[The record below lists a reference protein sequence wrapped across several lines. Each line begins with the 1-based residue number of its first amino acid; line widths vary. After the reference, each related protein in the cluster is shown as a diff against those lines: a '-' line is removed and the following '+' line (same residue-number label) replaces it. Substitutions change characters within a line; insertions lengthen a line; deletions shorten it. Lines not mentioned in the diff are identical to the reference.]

1 MITILKYIEFKMN
14 YYCEL
19 HFKHCEKMFTG
30 PKNAVKRYFR
40 YNNMQNLKVNINMEF
55 SSL

>member
-1 MITILKYIEFKMN
+1 MN

-40 YNNMQNLKVNINMEF
+40 YNNVQNLKVNINMEF